1 MQQTPRSAAEAA
13 VSDSS
18 LPAGRDERFTGYGV
32 MGLPFASGHYLAFRC
47 WPRTSIGAGYRAVW
61 HRDPAGRWTFYA
73 TEPPE
78 RSCARY
84 LSAATMSEPVTC
96 AIDASWTGPGSLR
109 VVMAGGLLS
118 WDVEISASAATR
130 LMTASAAMMP
140 AAAWDSRPIMGA
152 MGHVAGPVLGAR
164 RVKLAGHMPNGQA
177 FLAAPLRVWSV
188 PASRAV
194 LRGADLG
201 PVGPLARQT
210 RLGDFWM
217 PQRGIFAVGRS
228 RFEAYDPARHHPLP
242 AAPGG
247 SVADQAVVGGEQAG

>member
-118 WDVEISASAATR
+118 WDVEI
-130 LMTASAAMMP
+130 
-140 AAAWDSRPIMGA
+140 
-152 MGHVAGPVLGAR
+152 
-164 RVKLAGHMPNGQA
+164 
-177 FLAAPLRVWSV
+177 
-188 PASRAV
+188 
-194 LRGADLG
+194 
-201 PVGPLARQT
+201 
-210 RLGDFWM
+210 
-217 PQRGIFAVGRS
+217 
-228 RFEAYDPARHHPLP
+228 
-242 AAPGG
+242 
-247 SVADQAVVGGEQAG
+247 